1 MIVVLDASAAI
12 DVLLKKGDVVSL
24 LKNIE
29 TADIVIAPEI
39 YISEISNTAWKY
51 NKLANFTREESTS
64 LAEDGILLIDKFI
77 PILEL
82 WKEALRESI
91 NYDHPVYD
99 FLYIVCARRNDGIL
113 LTKDVKLQKI
123 CKKLKIKTL

>member
-1 MIVVLDASAAI
+1 MHLQ
-12 DVLLKKGDVVSL
+12 LLMFCLKGDVVSL